1 MPTYSTTATTT
12 GTTSY
17 TYTFSTPWQ
26 TTNTWNTWSPSVWVP
41 IAETRPDR
49 PRRNELPSFGDD
61 FIEAMIGGGS
71 DE

>member
-26 TTNTWNTWSPSVWVP
+26 TTNTWNPYAWTP
-41 IAETRPDR
+41 IAETHPER

>member
-17 TYTFSTPWQ
+17 TYTFSTPWP
-26 TTNTWNTWSPSVWVP
+26 TTNTWNPYAWTS
-41 IAETRPDR
+41 IAETHPER
-49 PRRNELPSFGDD
+49 PRRNKLPSFGDD
-61 FIEAMIGGGS
+61 FIEAMIGGGP